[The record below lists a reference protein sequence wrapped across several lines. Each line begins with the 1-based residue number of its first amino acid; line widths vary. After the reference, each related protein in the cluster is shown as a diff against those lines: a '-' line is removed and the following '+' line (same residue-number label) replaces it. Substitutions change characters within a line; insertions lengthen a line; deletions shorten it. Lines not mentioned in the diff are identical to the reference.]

1 MSPRELQIEVE
12 RRLQLIN
19 PELSL
24 AGKLPSD
31 TIISFINEAIDKF
44 WKTRYSGLNFK
55 QRGFE
60 QDQKRTDDLRTLV
73 TKHTYKDTDISKI
86 NQVEYTVTLPDDY
99 VILLGDTAG
108 ISPVDGVINNCWEK
122 DALGNYKIKYSDTIE
137 GTIETVDR
145 IKENSLSEY
154 RLKYTK
160 AKPIRLIQDNTI
172 TLYTDGNYKV
182 AEYTIEYLKKPS
194 KVDLKTNPTDEYTD
208 LPSHTHMEVVKL
220 AVQLILATL
229 PNYNV
234 YSNEVNSME

>member
-31 TIISFINEAIDKF
+31 TIMSFINEAIDKF

-73 TKHTYKDTDISKI
+73 TKHTYKDIDITKV
-86 NQVEYTVTLPDDY
+86 NQEEYTVTLPDDY

-108 ISPVDGVINNCWEK
+108 IAPADGITNDCWEK
-122 DALGNYKIKYSDTIE
+122 DSEGNYKVKYSDTIE

-154 RLKYTK
+154 HLKYTK
-160 AKPIRLIQDNTI
+160 AKPIKLMQDNTI
-172 TLYTDGNYKV
+172 TLYTDGQYKV
-182 AEYTIEYLKKPS
+182 AEYTIEYLKRPS
-194 KVDLKTNPTDEYTD
+194 KVTLVDTPTDEYTD
-208 LPSHTHMEVVKL
+208 LPAHTHMEIVKI
-220 AVQLILATL
+220 AVQLILGTL

-234 YSNEVNSME
+234 YSNKVNTME

>member
-73 TKHTYKDTDISKI
+73 TKHTYKDTDITKV
-86 NQVEYTVTLPDDY
+86 NQEEYTVTLPDDY

-108 ISPVDGVINNCWEK
+108 ISPADGVINNCWEK

-208 LPSHTHMEVVKL
+208 LPVHTHMEIVKL

>member
-31 TIISFINEAIDKF
+31 TIMSFINEAIDKF

-73 TKHTYKDTDISKI
+73 TKRTYKDIDITKV
-86 NQVEYTVTLPDDY
+86 NQEEYTVTLPDDY

-108 ISPVDGVINNCWEK
+108 IAPADGITNDCWEK
-122 DALGNYKIKYSDTIE
+122 DSEGNYKVKYSDTIE

-154 RLKYTK
+154 HLKYAK
-160 AKPIRLIQDNTI
+160 AKPIKLMQDNTI
-172 TLYTDGNYKV
+172 TLYTDGQYKV
-182 AEYTIEYLKKPS
+182 AEYTIEYLKRPS
-194 KVDLKTNPTDEYTD
+194 KVTLVDTPTDEYTD
-208 LPSHTHMEVVKL
+208 LPAHTHMEIVKI
-220 AVQLILATL
+220 AVQLILGTL

-234 YSNEVNSME
+234 YSNEVNTME

>member
-19 PELSL
+19 PELSF

-44 WKTRYSGLNFK
+44 WKTRYSGINFK

-73 TKHTYKDTDISKI
+73 TKHTYKDIGITKV
-86 NQVEYTVTLPDDY
+86 NQETYTVTLPDDY

-108 ISPVDGVINNCWEK
+108 IAPADGITNDCWEK
-122 DALGNYKIKYSDTIE
+122 DSEGNYKVKYSDTIE

-154 RLKYTK
+154 HLKYTK
-160 AKPIRLIQDNTI
+160 AKPIKLMQNNTI
-172 TLYTDGNYKV
+172 TLYTDGQYKV
-182 AEYTIEYLKKPS
+182 AEYTIEYLKRPS
-194 KVDLKTNPTDEYTD
+194 KVTLVGTPTDEYTD
-208 LPSHTHMEVVKL
+208 LPAHTHMEIVKM
-220 AVQLILATL
+220 AVQLILGTL

-234 YSNEVNSME
+234 YSNEVNTME

>member
-44 WKTRYSGLNFK
+44 WKTRYSGLNYK

-73 TKHTYKDTDISKI
+73 TKHTYKDTDITKV
-86 NQVEYTVTLPDDY
+86 NQEEYTVTLPDNY
-99 VILLGDTAG
+99 AILLGDTAG
-108 ISPVDGVINNCWEK
+108 ISPADGVINNCWEK
-122 DALGNYKIKYSDTIE
+122 GALGNYKIKYSDTIE

>member
-31 TIISFINEAIDKF
+31 TIMSFINEAIDKF
-44 WKTRYSGLNFK
+44 WKTRYSGLNYK

-108 ISPVDGVINNCWEK
+108 ISPADGVINNCWEK

>member
-31 TIISFINEAIDKF
+31 TIMSFINEAIDKF

-73 TKHTYKDTDISKI
+73 TKHTYKDTDITKV
-86 NQVEYTVTLPDDY
+86 NQQEYTVTLPDDY

-108 ISPVDGVINNCWEK
+108 ISPADGVINNCWEK

>member
-44 WKTRYSGLNFK
+44 WKTRYSGLNYK

-108 ISPVDGVINNCWEK
+108 ISPADGVINNCWEK

-194 KVDLKTNPTDEYTD
+194 KVDLKTNPTAEYTD

>member
-44 WKTRYSGLNFK
+44 WKTRYSGLNYK

-73 TKHTYKDTDISKI
+73 TKHTYKDTDITKV
-86 NQVEYTVTLPDDY
+86 NQEEYTVTLPDDY

-108 ISPVDGVINNCWEK
+108 ISPADGVINNCWEK

-160 AKPIRLIQDNTI
+160 AKPIKLMQDNTI
-172 TLYTDGNYKV
+172 TLYTDGQYKV
-182 AEYTIEYLKKPS
+182 AEYTIEYLKRPS
-194 KVDLKTNPTDEYTD
+194 KVTLVGTPTDEYTD
-208 LPSHTHMEVVKL
+208 LPAHTHMEIVKM
-220 AVQLILATL
+220 AVQLILGTL

-234 YSNEVNSME
+234 YSNEVNTME

>member
-31 TIISFINEAIDKF
+31 TIMSFINEAIDKF

-73 TKHTYKDTDISKI
+73 TKRTYKDIDITKV
-86 NQVEYTVTLPDDY
+86 NQEEYTVTLPDDY

-108 ISPVDGVINNCWEK
+108 ISPADGVINNCWEK
-122 DALGNYKIKYSDTIE
+122 DALGNYRIKYSDTIE

-194 KVDLKTNPTDEYTD
+194 KVDLKANPTDEYTD
-208 LPSHTHMEVVKL
+208 LPSHTHMEIVKL

>member
-44 WKTRYSGLNFK
+44 WKTRYSGLNYK

-60 QDQKRTDDLRTLV
+60 QGQKRTDDLRTLV

-108 ISPVDGVINNCWEK
+108 ISPADGVINNCWEK

-154 RLKYTK
+154 HLKYTK

-172 TLYTDGNYKV
+172 TLYTDGQYKV
-182 AEYTIEYLKKPS
+182 SEYTIEYLKKPS

>member
-44 WKTRYSGLNFK
+44 WKTRYSGLNYK

-108 ISPVDGVINNCWEK
+108 ISPADGVINNCWEK

-220 AVQLILATL
+220 TVQLILATL

>member
-31 TIISFINEAIDKF
+31 TIMSFINEAIDKF

-73 TKHTYKDTDISKI
+73 TKHTYKDIDITKV
-86 NQVEYTVTLPDDY
+86 NQEEYTVTLPDDY

-108 ISPVDGVINNCWEK
+108 IAPADGITNDCWEK
-122 DALGNYKIKYSDTIE
+122 DSEGNYKVKYSDTIE

-154 RLKYTK
+154 HLKYTK
-160 AKPIRLIQDNTI
+160 AKPIKLMQDSTI
-172 TLYTDGNYKV
+172 TLYTDGQYKV
-182 AEYTIEYLKKPS
+182 AEYTIEYLKRPS
-194 KVDLKTNPTDEYTD
+194 KVTLVDTPTDEYTD
-208 LPSHTHMEVVKL
+208 LPAHTHMEIVKI
-220 AVQLILATL
+220 AVQLILGTL

-234 YSNEVNSME
+234 YSNEVNTME

>member
-44 WKTRYSGLNFK
+44 WKTRYSGLNYK

-73 TKHTYKDTDISKI
+73 TKHTYKDTDITKV
-86 NQVEYTVTLPDDY
+86 NQEEYTVTLPDDY

-108 ISPVDGVINNCWEK
+108 ISPADGVINNCWEK

-234 YSNEVNSME
+234 YSNEVNTME

>member
-44 WKTRYSGLNFK
+44 WKTRHSGLNYK

-108 ISPVDGVINNCWEK
+108 ISPADGVINNCWEK

-154 RLKYTK
+154 HLKYTK

-172 TLYTDGNYKV
+172 TLYTDGQYKV
-182 AEYTIEYLKKPS
+182 SEYTIEYLKKPS

>member
-44 WKTRYSGLNFK
+44 WKTRYSGLNYK

-73 TKHTYKDTDISKI
+73 TKHTYKDTDITKV
-86 NQVEYTVTLPDDY
+86 NQEEYTVTLPDDY

-108 ISPVDGVINNCWEK
+108 ISPADGVINNCWEK
-122 DALGNYKIKYSDTIE
+122 DVLGNYKIKYSDTIE

>member
-44 WKTRYSGLNFK
+44 WKTRYSGINFK

-73 TKHTYKDTDISKI
+73 TKHTYENEDISKV
-86 NQVEYTVTLPDDY
+86 NQEEYTVTLPDDY

-108 ISPVDGVINNCWEK
+108 ISPADGVINNCWEK

>member
-1 MSPRELQIEVE
+1 MQIEVE
-12 RRLQLIN
+12 RRLQLIS
-19 PELSL
+19 PTL
-24 AGKLPSD
+24 AIDNKLPSD
-31 TIISFINEAIDKF
+31 TILSFINEAVDKF
-44 WKTRYSGLNFK
+44 WKTRYSGINFK

-108 ISPVDGVINNCWEK
+108 ISPADGVINNCWEK

>member
-31 TIISFINEAIDKF
+31 TIISFVNEAIDKF
-44 WKTRYSGLNFK
+44 WKTRYSGLNYK

-73 TKHTYKDTDISKI
+73 TKHTYKDTDITKV
-86 NQVEYTVTLPDDY
+86 NQEEYTVTLPDDY

-108 ISPVDGVINNCWEK
+108 ISPADGVINNCWEK

-220 AVQLILATL
+220 TVQLILATL

>member
-44 WKTRYSGLNFK
+44 WKTRYSGLNYK

-154 RLKYTK
+154 HLKYTK

-172 TLYTDGNYKV
+172 TLYTDGQYKV
-182 AEYTIEYLKKPS
+182 SEYTIEYLKKPS
-194 KVDLKTNPTDEYTD
+194 KVGLKTNPTDEYTD

>member
-24 AGKLPSD
+24 DGKLPSD
-31 TIISFINEAIDKF
+31 TIIAFINEAIDKF
-44 WKTRYSGLNFK
+44 WKTRYSGLNYK

-108 ISPVDGVINNCWEK
+108 ISPADGVINNCWEK

-160 AKPIRLIQDNTI
+160 AKPIKLMQDNTI

-194 KVDLKTNPTDEYTD
+194 KVDLKANPTDEYTD

>member
-31 TIISFINEAIDKF
+31 TIMSFINEAIDKF

-73 TKHTYKDTDISKI
+73 TKRTYKDIDISKV
-86 NQVEYTVTLPDDY
+86 NQEEYTVTLPDDY

-108 ISPVDGVINNCWEK
+108 IAPADGITNDCWEK
-122 DALGNYKIKYSDTIE
+122 DSEGNYKVKYSDTIE

-154 RLKYTK
+154 HLKYTK
-160 AKPIRLIQDNTI
+160 AKPIKLMQDNTI
-172 TLYTDGNYKV
+172 TLYTDGQYKV
-182 AEYTIEYLKKPS
+182 AEYTIEYLKRPS
-194 KVDLKTNPTDEYTD
+194 KVTLVDTPTDEYTD
-208 LPSHTHMEVVKL
+208 LPAHTHMEIVKI
-220 AVQLILATL
+220 AVQLILGTL

-234 YSNEVNSME
+234 YSNEVNTME

>member
-24 AGKLPSD
+24 ADKLPSD
-31 TIISFINEAIDKF
+31 TIMSFINEAIDKF

-60 QDQKRTDDLRTLV
+60 QDQKRTNDLRTLV
-73 TKHTYKDTDISKI
+73 TKHTYKDIDITKV
-86 NQVEYTVTLPDDY
+86 NQEEYTVTLPDDY

-108 ISPVDGVINNCWEK
+108 IAPADGVINNCWEK
-122 DALGNYKIKYSDTIE
+122 DALGNYRIKYSDTIE

-154 RLKYTK
+154 HLKYTK

-172 TLYTDGNYKV
+172 TLYTDGQYKV
-182 AEYTIEYLKKPS
+182 SEYTIEYLKKPS

>member
-44 WKTRYSGLNFK
+44 WKTRYSGLNYK

-73 TKHTYKDTDISKI
+73 TKHTYKDTDITKV
-86 NQVEYTVTLPDDY
+86 NQEEYTVTLPDDY

-108 ISPVDGVINNCWEK
+108 ISSADGVINNCWEK

-220 AVQLILATL
+220 TVQLILATL

>member
-31 TIISFINEAIDKF
+31 TIMSFINEAIDKF

-73 TKHTYKDTDISKI
+73 TKHTYKDIDISKV
-86 NQVEYTVTLPDDY
+86 NQEEYTVTLPDDY

-108 ISPVDGVINNCWEK
+108 IAPADGITNDCWEK
-122 DALGNYKIKYSDTIE
+122 DSKGNYKVKYSDTIE

-154 RLKYTK
+154 HLKYTK
-160 AKPIRLIQDNTI
+160 AKPIKLMQDNTI
-172 TLYTDGNYKV
+172 TLYTDGQYKV
-182 AEYTIEYLKKPS
+182 AEYTIEYLKRPS
-194 KVDLKTNPTDEYTD
+194 KVTLVDTPTDEYTD
-208 LPSHTHMEVVKL
+208 LPAHTHMEIVKI
-220 AVQLILATL
+220 AVQLILGTL

-234 YSNEVNSME
+234 YSNEVNTME

>member
-44 WKTRYSGLNFK
+44 WKTRYSGLNYK

-73 TKHTYKDTDISKI
+73 TKHTYKDTDITKV
-86 NQVEYTVTLPDDY
+86 NQEEYTVTLPDNY

-108 ISPVDGVINNCWEK
+108 ISPADGVINNCWEK

>member
-44 WKTRYSGLNFK
+44 WKTRYSGLNYK

-73 TKHTYKDTDISKI
+73 TKHTYKDTDITKV
-86 NQVEYTVTLPDDY
+86 NQEEYTVTLPDDY

-108 ISPVDGVINNCWEK
+108 ISPADGVINNCWEK

-160 AKPIRLIQDNTI
+160 AKPIRLMQDNTI

-220 AVQLILATL
+220 TVQLILATL

>member
-44 WKTRYSGLNFK
+44 WKTRYSGLNYK

-108 ISPVDGVINNCWEK
+108 ISPADGVINNCWDK

-154 RLKYTK
+154 HLKYTK

-172 TLYTDGNYKV
+172 TLYTDGQYKV
-182 AEYTIEYLKKPS
+182 SEYTIEYLKKPS

>member
-73 TKHTYKDTDISKI
+73 TKHTYKDTDITKV
-86 NQVEYTVTLPDDY
+86 NQEEYTVTLPDDY

-108 ISPVDGVINNCWEK
+108 ISPADGVINNCWEK

-194 KVDLKTNPTDEYTD
+194 KVGLKTNPTDEYTD
-208 LPSHTHMEVVKL
+208 LPGHTHMEVVKL

>member
-31 TIISFINEAIDKF
+31 TIMSFINEAIDKF
-44 WKTRYSGLNFK
+44 WKTRYSGLNYK

-73 TKHTYKDTDISKI
+73 TKHTYKDTNISKI

-108 ISPVDGVINNCWEK
+108 ISPADGVINNCWEK

-154 RLKYTK
+154 HLKYTK

-220 AVQLILATL
+220 TVQLILATL

>member
-44 WKTRYSGLNFK
+44 WKTRYSGLNYK

-73 TKHTYKDTDISKI
+73 TKHTYKDTDIFKI

-108 ISPVDGVINNCWEK
+108 ISPADGVINNCWEK

-154 RLKYTK
+154 HLKYTK

-172 TLYTDGNYKV
+172 TLYTDGQYKV
-182 AEYTIEYLKKPS
+182 SEYTIEYLKKPS

>member
-73 TKHTYKDTDISKI
+73 TKHTYKDTDITKV
-86 NQVEYTVTLPDDY
+86 NQEEYTVTLPDDY

-108 ISPVDGVINNCWEK
+108 ISPADGVINNCWEK

>member
-31 TIISFINEAIDKF
+31 TIMSFINEAIDKF

-73 TKHTYKDTDISKI
+73 TKHTYKDIGITKV
-86 NQVEYTVTLPDDY
+86 NKETYTVILPDDY

-108 ISPVDGVINNCWEK
+108 IAPADGITNDCWEK
-122 DALGNYKIKYSDTIE
+122 DSEGNYKVKYSDTIE

-154 RLKYTK
+154 HLKYTK
-160 AKPIRLIQDNTI
+160 AKPIKLMQDNTI
-172 TLYTDGNYKV
+172 TLYTDGQYKV
-182 AEYTIEYLKKPS
+182 AEYTIEYLKRPS
-194 KVDLKTNPTDEYTD
+194 KVTLVGTPTDEYTD
-208 LPSHTHMEVVKL
+208 LPAHTHMEIVKM
-220 AVQLILATL
+220 AVQLILGTL

-234 YSNEVNSME
+234 YSNEVNTME